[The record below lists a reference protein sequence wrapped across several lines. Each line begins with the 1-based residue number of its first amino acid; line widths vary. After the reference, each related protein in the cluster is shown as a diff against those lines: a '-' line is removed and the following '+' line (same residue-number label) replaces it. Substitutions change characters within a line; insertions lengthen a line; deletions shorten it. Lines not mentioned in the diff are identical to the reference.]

1 MRGCAGSCRSRCLLA
16 AGVIIGGAAIATP
29 AAQGAWPGVN
39 GRISLTQRVPAGPG
53 IARANRDIF
62 AYARDGEA
70 GRVRLT
76 TSLDNEEQSSWSPD
90 GRRIAFKRRDAVW
103 VVNADG
109 SGLQSLTETVIT
121 NDAHNSTQPSWS
133 PDGTKLLFRDNTAL
147 QPANIADI
155 WVMDADGTNSHP
167 LIALPGDER
176 YPSFSPDGT
185 RIAFRGD
192 ADGIDASGDEEIY
205 VAGADGSDVV
215 RLTDDDVAD
224 SAPSWSPDGTRIAF
238 ESERDGADREIYV
251 MNADGSGA
259 VQLTD
264 NDVHDEGPVIS
275 PDGRMIAFTRADTP
289 TAAGDIW
296 TMDADGANAAPLS
309 ETPIIE
315 ESPDWQALPIDAGG
329 AGIERTACGDD
340 SLLPGGVASIVSI
353 KAPCDKAREIAGAWH
368 AGTLA
373 GEPPSRIE
381 SFDCADALHTFDQRL
396 VQCDHRGIKKGVAFA
411 YRLPAG

>member
-1 MRGCAGSCRSRCLLA
+1 MRTHAGPSRSRCLLA
-16 AGVIIGGAAIATP
+16 AGVILGGAALATP
-29 AAQGAWPGVN
+29 AAHAAWPGVN
-39 GRISLTQRVPAGPG
+39 GRLSLTQRVPAGPG

-90 GRRIAFKRRDAVW
+90 GTRMAFKRRDAVW

-109 SGLQSLTETVIT
+109 SGLQSLTEIVT
-121 NDAHNSTQPSWS
+121 DGHNSTQPAWS
-133 PDGTKLLFRDNTAL
+133 PDGMQLLFRDNTAL
-147 QPANIADI
+147 APVNVADI
-155 WVMDADGTNSHP
+155 WIMDADGTHSHP
-167 LIALPGDER
+167 VVMRPGDER

-205 VAGADGSDVV
+205 VADADGSNVV
-215 RLTDDDVAD
+215 ALTDDGVAD
-224 SAPSWSPDGTRIAF
+224 SAPSWSPDGARIAF
-238 ESERDGADREIYV
+238 ESERDGPDREIYV
-251 MNADGSGA
+251 MNADGSGV

-264 NDVHDEGPVIS
+264 NEVHDEGPVIS

-296 TMDADGANAAPLS
+296 TMNADGSAAAPLS

-315 ESPDWQALPIDAGG
+315 ESPDWQALPFGAGG
-329 AGIERTACGDD
+329 AGIVRTACGDVGIG
-340 SLLPGGVASIVSI
+340 PAQIASIVSV
-353 KAPCDKAREIAGAWH
+353 KAPCEKALQIAGSWH
-368 AGTLA
+368 AATANHGA
-373 GEPPSRIE
+373 SPARIE
-381 SFDCADALHTFDQRL
+381 SFDCTDALHSFDQVL
-396 VQCDHRGIKKGVAFA
+396 VQCDHRGIKKGLAFA